1 MNIPFFKRFTNK
13 LIFFYLCIACIGCAC
28 TAYLIDTYTT
38 QRALLTEQKQS
49 ITHAHIIAHHVSM
62 EQATTEN
69 LSVLMKA
76 LGMSTEEFRVIIVN
90 AQGKAVAD
98 SSQHREGDIMRYS
111 DAPDIHAAFRG
122 EITGHTEHDAQ
133 RTIDVLYVTMPIYH
147 NNLVVGALR
156 LEHTLLQMHREQT
169 HRRIIL
175 VIVFVLVMLIALR
188 SVRSVIRPLDTIL
201 HTSHKLSQGD
211 LTPSILPTSDDE
223 MNKLA
228 TTLNAMSH
236 SLENKIKEVE
246 VQNQR
251 LVAILASMVEGIIVV
266 DKDACIVGLNP
277 SVERMFGV
285 TQERVRGTYVLEMV
299 RNNDMVD
306 VINTVL
312 KHGEY
317 VSKECS
323 LLWPVQKTVQVN
335 VSPLFDAE
343 TQSLRG
349 CVLVMHDIT
358 QLRALETMQRDFVAN
373 VSHELKTP
381 LTAIKGF
388 VETLL
393 EGAYTDTQSCK
404 QFLSIIGHHTHRL
417 ESLVNDLLELSQLE
431 ADHIPLHKETVS
443 LNVLVHDVLTSFTA
457 ALTKKNITTDI
468 AIASDVVVCA
478 DPHRLAQV
486 CTNLIDNAIKFNKE
500 NGTITIRCTYD
511 DATVTVFVEDSGVG
525 IPAKDIP
532 RIFER
537 FYRVDK
543 ARSRELGGT
552 GLGLSIVK
560 HIVQLHGGTVGV
572 ESHEGFGST
581 FWFTVPN

>member
-13 LIFFYLCIACIGCAC
+13 LIFSYLCIACIGCAC

-49 ITHAHIIAHHVSM
+49 ITQAHLIAHRVRM
-62 EQATTEN
+62 ERATTEN
-69 LSVLMKA
+69 LSAFMQA
-76 LGMSTEEFRVIIVN
+76 LDMPREEFRGIIVN
-90 AQGKAVAD
+90 AQGKAIAD
-98 SSQHREGDIMRYS
+98 SSGHLGQPAMRYG

-122 EITGHTEHDAQ
+122 EITDHIKHDVQ

-147 NNLVVGALR
+147 NNHIVGALR
-156 LEHTLLQMHREQT
+156 VEHALLQLHTQQT
-169 HRRIIL
+169 HRRIML
-175 VIVFVLVMLIALR
+175 VIVFVLVMLLVLRIAR
-188 SVRSVIRPLDTIL
+188 SLVRPLNTIL

-211 LTPSILPTSDDE
+211 LTHSILLSSDDE

-251 LVAILASMVEGIIVV
+251 LVAILESMVEGIIVV

-285 TQERVRGTYVLEMV
+285 TQERVQGTYVLEMV

-317 VSKECS
+317 VSKECL
-323 LLWPVQKTVQVN
+323 LLWPVQKTVLVN

-404 QFLSIIGHHTHRL
+404 QFIGIIESHTRRL

-431 ADHIPLHKETVS
+431 ADATPLHKETVS

-468 AIASDVVVCA
+468 AIASDVVVVA

-500 NGTITIRCTYD
+500 NGTITIRCTHD

-525 IPAKDIP
+525 IPAKDMP

-560 HIVQLHGGTVGV
+560 HIVQLHGGTIGV
-572 ESHEGFGST
+572 ESHEGFGSI
-581 FWFTVPN
+581 FWFMLPN